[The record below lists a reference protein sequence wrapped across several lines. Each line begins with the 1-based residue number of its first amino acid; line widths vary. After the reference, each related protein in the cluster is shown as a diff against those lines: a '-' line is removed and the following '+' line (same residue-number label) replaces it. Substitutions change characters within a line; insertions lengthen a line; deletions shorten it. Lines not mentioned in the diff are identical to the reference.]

1 MRSGFILLICLL
13 TSTLLQAQVISG
25 KVCDAGSGNPLE
37 YVSIGVI
44 NTTAGTITNELGKF
58 SFETKGLSPDAT
70 VRFSMIGFKSQAF
83 PIRELTGKENIIRLI
98 GEPVM
103 LKEVVIKPSGRFR
116 KIGTTSYTFHGGL
129 AGWGGTDFGKGHEIG
144 TKIDLGKLPVIIKS
158 LHIRLSKQSFD
169 SSLFRLHIRDL
180 KDNMPDHE
188 LLNKNI
194 IISLTKESGWE
205 DIDLGKYNLVYS
217 GEIALTLEWVKV
229 KGLNKNKM
237 MKMNGSKI
245 YSANVL
251 LTIKKNEGCSYTR
264 WGTEAKWNFDGKESP
279 SFYVIIEE

>member
-1 MRSGFILLICLL
+1 
-13 TSTLLQAQVISG
+13 
-25 KVCDAGSGNPLE
+25 
-37 YVSIGVI
+37 
-44 NTTAGTITNELGKF
+44 
-58 SFETKGLSPDAT
+58 
-70 VRFSMIGFKSQAF
+70 
-83 PIRELTGKENIIRLI
+83 
-98 GEPVM
+98 
-103 LKEVVIKPSGRFR
+103 
-116 KIGTTSYTFHGGL
+116 
-129 AGWGGTDFGKGHEIG
+129 
-144 TKIDLGKLPVIIKS
+144 
-158 LHIRLSKQSFD
+158 
-169 SSLFRLHIRDL
+169 
-180 KDNMPDHE
+180 MPDHE